1 MNLHF
6 EELTGTDGAR
16 IGIAS
21 LDAEKS
27 LNALSLPMINAL
39 RDQLDA
45 WAKDP
50 QIVCVLLRGNGAKA
64 FCAGGEVRSL
74 VEACRAHPGEVPPL
88 AAHFFAAEYRLD
100 YQPAHLPETADLL
113 GPRLRAGRR
122 HGPAARGEHP
132 HCHAEQPIGDAGDQH
147 RSVPGRRRQLV
158 PVAPARQARVVP
170 RPDRCPHERSRCDRS
185 GPGRPF
191 PAR

>member
-39 RDQLDA
+39 SDKLNA

-50 QIVCVLLRGNGAKA
+50 Q
-64 FCAGGEVRSL
+64 
-74 VEACRAHPGEVPPL
+74 
-88 AAHFFAAEYRLD
+88 AAW
-100 YQPAHLPETADLL
+100 
-113 GPRLRAGRR
+113 
-122 HGPAARGEHP
+122 
-132 HCHAEQPIGDAGDQH
+132 
-147 RSVPGRRRQLV
+147 
-158 PVAPARQARVVP
+158 
-170 RPDRCPHERSRCDRS
+170 
-185 GPGRPF
+185 
-191 PAR
+191 